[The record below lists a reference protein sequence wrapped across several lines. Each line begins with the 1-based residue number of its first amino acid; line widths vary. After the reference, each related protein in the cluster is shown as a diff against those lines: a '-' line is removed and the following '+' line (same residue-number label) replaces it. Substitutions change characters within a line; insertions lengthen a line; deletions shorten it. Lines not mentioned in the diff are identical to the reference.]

1 MKKVVQQLII
11 IRENVYRLDSEQ
23 QHEETENIKT
33 CVRKETDR
41 KTREQQRE
49 TSCGQEG
56 TEKDTVRYDLA
67 LGRERDVRKRTER
80 HRVVQVRAYLDQG
93 ILKGEVSLYC

>member
-1 MKKVVQQLII
+1 MRKVVQQLII
-11 IRENVYRLDSEQ
+11 IRENVCR
-23 QHEETENIKT
+23 HVETENIKT